1 MKKLVG
7 ILIVLMLL
15 FIGANSYAVNTI
27 TFTSPTVMLIAIDA
41 DWSWTETLGSGM
53 SRVNIISITFIPTAT
68 DDHCVIKDTN
78 GTGPTIFEKKAATA
92 FDSQTI
98 YYPQPN
104 AGFKPFLDVGDGS
117 YTAGAKVIIILG
129 Q

>member
-1 MKKLVG
+1 MKKRLV
-7 ILIVLMLL
+7 ML
-15 FIGANSYAVNTI
+15 FIGLLFFASSSHAVNTI
-27 TFTSPTVMLIAIDA
+27 TYISPAIELTAVDS
-41 DWSWTETLGSGM
+41 DWLWTATLGAGM

-78 GTGPTIFEKKAATA
+78 AAGPTIFEKKAATA
-92 FDSQTI
+92 YDSETI

-104 AGFKPFLDVGDGS
+104 AGFRPFLDVGDGS